1 VKRQRSAMIK
11 DIYMYICVYICIYI
25 YRHIYIYIHA
35 LQASVKRQRSAMI
48 KDKEKLDFEH
58 EKLRLKTT
66 DYNEDN
72 VGLVAPLSPNAMAD
86 LRFKLRV
93 HMTIFML

>member
-1 VKRQRSAMIK
+1 
-11 DIYMYICVYICIYI
+11 
-25 YRHIYIYIHA
+25 
-35 LQASVKRQRSAMI
+35 MI

-58 EKLRLKTT
+58 EKLRLKTI

-72 VGLVAPLSPNAMAD
+72 EGTTPPLSPNAMAD

-93 HMTIFML
+93 CM